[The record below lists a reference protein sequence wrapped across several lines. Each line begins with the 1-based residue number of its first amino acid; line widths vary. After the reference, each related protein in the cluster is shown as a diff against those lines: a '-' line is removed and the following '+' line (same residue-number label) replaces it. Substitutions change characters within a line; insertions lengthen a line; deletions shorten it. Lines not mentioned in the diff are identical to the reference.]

1 MLASP
6 EHINPS
12 WYRARIAAIR
22 KLLEELP
29 ADTGDKKDRALLRNG
44 LIPEALEEKFK
55 TIFDYE
61 FKLGFALNEPLS
73 FTEITSFN
81 TWFVMH
87 PEKICGKETVTTSIE
102 FPITVKGTKEEII
115 NAIRGN
121 GSSMLELEA
130 LALETELQL
139 LNDQKNTAMS
149 YLDGISASESLG
161 YLSPAMISII
171 LANSDKILKIM
182 QDAKGM
188 NGLGSAS
195 KKMSFDDVI
204 AKYNKGI
211 SFEEIKA
218 WVWYK
223 RSLGIEMKGW
233 ERYYI
238 KGGNMVENVVATEN
252 VTLKDNHF
260 RDIKNAAKGAVLGK
274 YIKTHSYAEGDNYF
288 IFRSDDGLYYVSARS
303 CKLEKT
309 AVAANADEL
318 SDLVRKKALFYMG
331 GEFVPNPVYT
341 FGNMYDRELQLEA
354 DKETILE
361 QWGEDI
367 YTAHKEAIAQAKPI
381 LLTVTNPDEKE
392 RPIIT
397 AISDF
402 ATDAAIFSIT
412 EVREEYMDVEN
423 AEELKKV
430 NGKVE
435 RKKDKEKIHLR
446 FDGETR
452 YSLEDVFVKWLFTL
466 NSDADFDKS
475 SAIDI
480 ADYYIANRPLRDD
493 KMSKEEKAELKAN
506 ARIEGEKLFSKFL
519 HEVLTAKDQE
529 KLDYSWNRLYNG
541 QSGISYQKVPIGFE
555 CSATFKSGILQL
567 TDIQREGI
575 AFMEVMGSGIN
586 SFDVGVGKTACA
598 IATLANFIYSGK
610 CKRPII
616 VVPKPTYKK
625 WINEIFG
632 FEDKKSGEFVSGILS
647 HTGIQLNDWYN
658 LGTDVVKRINLNKPV
673 PEKSITVVTYEG
685 FRKLGFGNSVSDE
698 LFVEL
703 VNILGQSREKS
714 ARDKEIEYQKFR
726 EMIGVGLK
734 DTVADVDI
742 VGFDY
747 VVIDEAHRCKNVF
760 SNVKADEDGNK
771 RYNIQS
777 ATSETGQKA
786 FLILNY
792 IQRKFGRNTM
802 LLTATPFSNSPL
814 EIYSMLSLVAYESLN
829 KSGIY
834 NIDTFFDLFVLPTV
848 EWTANYKEEIVEKE
862 VIKSFTNRRILQKL
876 IYNHILYKTGEEAG
890 VKRPKKINLPMLY
903 DAVSGNRER
912 LIQEKQVLTYINMTP
927 RQRENQNK
935 IVALA
940 KNSTQGKLDM
950 GNLFRALAYSLDN
963 ALSPFIL
970 NGSPENYKEFID
982 ESPKIKYVTE
992 CIRSVK
998 EWHEQRGE
1006 PVSGQVI
1013 YMNRGKQFFPLIKQ
1027 YLEEDIGFKKGLLFD
1042 KTKIDEVEI
1051 ISSEINDTRK
1061 ETVKEAFLEGVVK
1074 VILGTATIREGID
1087 LQKRGTVMY
1096 DCYPEWNP
1104 TDIRQ
1109 LEGRIWRQGNKFA
1122 YVRIVMPLIQDS
1134 MDVFV
1139 FQKLEEKTS
1148 RINDIWFKGDRGNVL
1163 DLESLDPEEIKLA
1176 LITDVDR
1183 LVRMFFDQEKEQLNR
1198 EYARANRALVMIEEI
1213 RNDISEY
1220 NNYRTESLNAI
1231 RRFYENLINSEHFE
1245 NAAAAEPDFE
1255 QSQKSKTYK
1264 KAKELKEEI
1273 EELLNASTFEDKD
1286 VLSVGRK
1293 IEYSYSTLRIY
1304 FDKAWYLK
1312 YFKEYVSKVRK
1323 TERTILK
1330 PKGFSIDSDL
1340 SKVLETYTL
1349 EKQAI
1354 QKKAELY
1361 KGENSSERW
1370 KSLRQEIED
1379 KKSALQVEGRTA
1391 QDRAGEFARLNY
1403 LLEYKA
1409 DDIPLTEPQMAPDTP
1424 ALAPFMSELELEAL
1438 ALEIELDLLT
1448 I

>member
-1 MLASP
+1 MTPACL
-6 EHINPS
+6 
-12 WYRARIAAIR
+12 RARISAIN

-29 ADTGDKKDRALLRNG
+29 NDSAERNLIRNG
-44 LIPEALEEKFK
+44 VIPEKLENKFK
-55 TIFDYE
+55 TLVDFEY
-61 FKLGFALNEPLS
+61 KLTFSLNEPLT
-73 FTEITSFN
+73 FREITSFN
-81 TWFVMH
+81 NWFVLH
-87 PEKICGKETVTTSIE
+87 PKKICGKEIISSSRDFPVTI
-102 FPITVKGTKEEII
+102 KGNKDDVIKT
-115 NAIRGN
+115 IRGKDA
-121 GSSMLELEA
+121 SILELEA
-130 LALETELQL
+130 LALETELQFINNQKSTSMGY
-139 LNDQKNTAMS
+139 LN
-149 YLDGISASESLG
+149 GIESANSLG
-161 YLSPAMISII
+161 YINPALLSLII
-171 LANSDKILKIM
+171 ANSDKILKIIG
-182 QDAKGM
+182 QAKGLH
-188 NGLGSAS
+188 GLGETS
-195 KKMSFDDVI
+195 KIMSFDEVI
-204 AKYNKGI
+204 SKYNKGLT
-211 SFEEIKA
+211 FEEIKA

-223 RSLGIEMKGW
+223 RSLGIAMKGW

-238 KGGNMVENVVATEN
+238 KGGNVVENVVAIQNT
-252 VTLKDNHF
+252 TIKDNHF
-260 RDIKNAAKGAVLGK
+260 RDIRNVEKGSVLGK
-274 YIKTHSYAEGDNYF
+274 YIKTHAYAKGDNYF
-288 IFRSDDGLYYVSARS
+288 IFRSDDGLYYVAARD

-309 AVAANADEL
+309 SIAANENEL
-318 SDLVRKKALFYMG
+318 SDLVKKGALYYMG
-331 GEFVPNPVYT
+331 EEVVPYPIYS

-354 DKETILE
+354 DKEYIL
-361 QWGEDI
+361 QRWGDI
-367 YTAHKEAIAQAKPI
+367 VYQKHREAIQNAKPVM
-381 LLTVTNPDEKE
+381 LSVTNPDEKE

-402 ATDAAIFSIT
+402 AADLNLFFIT

-430 NGKVE
+430 NGKIE
-435 RKKDKEKIHLR
+435 RKKDKEKIQIH

-452 YSLEDVFVKWLFTL
+452 HSLQDVYVKWLFTL
-466 NSDADFDKS
+466 NAVSDFEKS

-493 KMSKEEKAELKAN
+493 KLSKEEKSELRAN
-506 ARIEGEKLFSKFL
+506 ARIEGEKLFSRFL
-519 HEVLTAKDQE
+519 HEVITPKDQE

-541 QSGISYQKVPIGFE
+541 QSDISYNKVPVGFE

-610 CKRPII
+610 CKRPVI

-632 FEDKKSGEFVSGILS
+632 YEDKKSGEFVSGILS
-647 HTGIQLNDWYN
+647 HTGIVLNDWYN

-673 PEKSITVVTYEG
+673 AEKSITVVTYEG
-685 FRKLGFGNSVSDE
+685 FRRLGFGNSVSEE

-703 VNILGQSREKS
+703 VNILGQSREKT

-734 DTVADVDI
+734 DTVADVD
-742 VGFDY
+742 VLGFDY

-802 LLTATPFSNSPL
+802 LLTATPFTNSPL
-814 EIYSMLSLVAYESLN
+814 EIYSMLSLVAYESLT

-903 DAVSGNRER
+903 DAVAGNRER
-912 LIQEKQVLTYINMTP
+912 LVQEKQILTYINMTP
-927 RQRENQNK
+927 KQRENQNK

-940 KNSTQGKLDM
+940 KSSSQGKLDM
-950 GNLFRALAYSLDN
+950 GNLFRALAFSLDN

-982 ESPKIKYVTE
+982 ESPKIKYVME

-998 EWHEQRGE
+998 HWHEEKGE
-1006 PVSGQVI
+1006 PASGQVI
-1013 YMNRGKQFFPLIKQ
+1013 YMNRGKQFFPMIKQ
-1027 YLEEDIGFKKGLLFD
+1027 YLENEVGFEKGLTFE
-1042 KTKIDEVEI
+1042 KTKVDEVEI
-1051 ISSEINDTRK
+1051 ISSEINDARK
-1061 ETVKEAFLEGVVK
+1061 ETVKEAFLDGVVK

-1087 LQKRGTVMY
+1087 LQKRGTVIY

-1122 YVRIVMPLIQDS
+1122 YVRIVMPLVQDS

-1198 EYARANRALVMIEEI
+1198 EFSKANRALEMIEEI
-1213 RNDISEY
+1213 KSDIEEY
-1220 NNYRTESLNAI
+1220 NNYRKESLDVI
-1231 RRFYENLINSEHFE
+1231 RKFYETLINSDHFE
-1245 NAAAAEPDFE
+1245 NNAATEPDFE
-1255 QSQKSKTYK
+1255 QSQKAKTFK

-1273 EELLNASTFEDKD
+1273 EAFLNASAFEDKD
-1286 VLSVGRK
+1286 ILAIGRK
-1293 IEYSYSTLRIY
+1293 IEYSYNTLRIY
-1304 FDKAWYLK
+1304 LDRAWYLR

-1323 TERTILK
+1323 TERTVLK
-1330 PKGFSIDSDL
+1330 PKRFSIESDL
-1340 SKVLETYTL
+1340 SKVLETYQL

-1354 QKKAELY
+1354 VKKAELY
-1361 KGENSSERW
+1361 KGDQDSVRW
-1370 KSLRQEIED
+1370 KSLRGEIEA

-1391 QDRAGEFARLNY
+1391 QDRATEFAKLNY
-1403 LLEYKA
+1403 LLAYKA
-1409 DDIPLTEPQMAPDTP
+1409 EDTPVEEPQMKPESP
-1424 ALAPFMSELELEAL
+1424 ALAPSTSELELEAL
-1438 ALEIELDLLT
+1438 ALEVELDLLS

>member
-1 MLASP
+1 MVSNS
-6 EHINPS
+6 ENSNPA
-12 WYRARIAAIR
+12 WLRARISAIQ
-22 KLLEELP
+22 KLLDELP
-29 ADTGDKKDRALLRNG
+29 ADNIDRSLVRNG
-44 LIPEALEEKFK
+44 VIPLKLESRFKALH
-55 TIFDYE
+55 DYE
-61 FKLGFALNEPLS
+61 YKLTFALNEPLS
-73 FTEITSFN
+73 FKEITSFN
-81 TWFVMH
+81 TWFALH
-87 PEKICGKETVTTSIE
+87 PEKICGKEIISTSRD
-102 FPITVKGTKEEII
+102 FPVTVKGNKEEII
-115 NAIRGN
+115 STIRGN
-121 GSSMLELEA
+121 GASNLELEA
-130 LALETELQL
+130 LALETEMQL
-139 LNDQKNTAMS
+139 LNDQNSTDMGYLSGITTAN
-149 YLDGISASESLG
+149 SLG
-161 YLSPAMISII
+161 YISPAMLSII
-171 LANSDKILKIM
+171 LANSDKILKIIGE
-182 QDAKGM
+182 AKGLH
-188 NGLGSAS
+188 GLGETS
-195 KKMSFDDVI
+195 KTMSFDEVI
-204 AKYNKGI
+204 SKYNKGLT
-211 SFEEIKA
+211 FEEIKA

-223 RSLGIEMKGW
+223 RSLGIAMKGW

-238 KGGNMVENVVATEN
+238 KGGNVVENVVATEN
-252 VTLKDNHF
+252 TTIKDNHF
-260 RDIKNAAKGAVLGK
+260 RDIRNANKGAVLGK
-274 YIKTHSYAEGDNYF
+274 YIKTHQYAEGENYF
-288 IFRSDDGLYYVSARS
+288 IFRSDDGLYYVSART

-309 AVAANADEL
+309 SIAANENEL
-318 SDLVRKKALFYMG
+318 SALVKKGALYYMG
-331 GEFVPNPVYT
+331 GEVVPFPIYS

-354 DKETILE
+354 DKEFIQSE
-361 QWGEDI
+361 WGEAV
-367 YTAHKEAIAQAKPI
+367 YLKHKEAIDKSKPG
-381 LLTVTNPDEKE
+381 LLSVTNPDEKE

-402 ATDAAIFSIT
+402 AADTNLFSVS
-412 EVREEYMDVEN
+412 EVREEFMDVEN

-435 RKKDKEKIHLR
+435 RKKDKEKINLK
-446 FDGETR
+446 FDSETR
-452 YSLEDVFVKWLFTL
+452 YSLQDVFVKWLFTL
-466 NSDADFDKS
+466 NADADFEKS

-493 KMSKEEKAELKAN
+493 KMSKEEKSELKAN
-506 ARIEGEKLFSKFL
+506 ARIEGEKLFSRFL

-541 QSGISYQKVPIGFE
+541 QSDISYHKVPIGFE

-610 CKRPII
+610 CKRPLI

-632 FEDKKSGEFVSGILS
+632 FEDKKSGKFISGILS

-685 FRKLGFGNSVSDE
+685 FRRLGFGDSVSDE

-703 VNILGQSREKS
+703 VNILGQSREKT

-734 DTVADVDI
+734 DTVADVDV

-747 VVIDEAHRCKNVF
+747 IVIDEAHRCKNVF
-760 SNVKADEDGNK
+760 SSVKADEDGNK

-802 LLTATPFSNSPL
+802 LLTATPFTNSPL
-814 EIYSMLSLVAYESLN
+814 EIYSMLSLVAYESLT

-912 LIQEKQVLTYINMTP
+912 LVQEKQILTYINMTP
-927 RQRENQNK
+927 KQRENQNK
-935 IVALA
+935 IVAMA
-940 KNSTQGKLDM
+940 KSSTQGKLDM
-950 GNLFRALAYSLDN
+950 GNLFRALAFSLDN

-970 NGSPENYKEFID
+970 NGSPEDYKEFID
-982 ESPKIKYVTE
+982 ESPKIKYVME

-998 EWHEQRGE
+998 KWHEGKGE
-1006 PVSGQVI
+1006 QASGQVI
-1013 YMNRGKQFFPLIKQ
+1013 YMNRGKQFFPMIKQ
-1027 YLEEDIGFKKGLLFD
+1027 YLENEVGFERGLMFD
-1042 KTKIDEVEI
+1042 KTKVDEVEI
-1051 ISSEINDTRK
+1051 ISSEINDARK

-1074 VILGTATIREGID
+1074 VIIGTATIREGID
-1087 LQKRGTVMY
+1087 LQKRGTVIY

-1122 YVRIVMPLIQDS
+1122 YVRIVMPLVQDS

-1198 EYARANRALVMIEEI
+1198 EYSKANRALQMIEEI
-1213 RNDISEY
+1213 KSDIEDY
-1220 NNYRTESLNAI
+1220 NNYRKETLEAI
-1231 RRFYENLINSEHFE
+1231 RKFYDNLINSDHFD

-1255 QSQKSKTYK
+1255 QSQKAKTFK

-1273 EELLNASTFEDKD
+1273 EALLNASTFEDKD
-1286 VLSVGRK
+1286 VLAVGRK
-1293 IEYSYSTLRIY
+1293 IEYSYSALRIY
-1304 FDKAWYLK
+1304 FDKAWYLR

-1330 PKGFSIDSDL
+1330 PKGFSIESDL
-1340 SKVLETYTL
+1340 SKVLETYQL
-1349 EKQAI
+1349 DKQAI
-1354 QKKAELY
+1354 VKKAELY
-1361 KGENSSERW
+1361 KGDQGSERW
-1370 KSLRQEIED
+1370 KSLRSEIEA

-1391 QDRAGEFARLNY
+1391 QDRAEEFARLNY
-1403 LLEYKA
+1403 LLAYKA
-1409 DDIPLTEPQMAPDTP
+1409 DDIPAEEPQMMPSTP
-1424 ALAPFMSELELEAL
+1424 ALAPSMSELELEAM
-1438 ALEIELDLLT
+1438 ALEVELDLLS

>member
-1 MLASP
+1 MFQGN
-6 EHINPS
+6 EHITPA
-12 WYRARIAAIR
+12 WLRARISAIN

-29 ADTGDKKDRALLRNG
+29 NDSAERNLIRNG
-44 LIPEALEEKFK
+44 VIPEKLENKFQK
-55 TIFDYE
+55 LFDFEY
-61 FKLGFALNEPLS
+61 KLTFSLNEPLS
-73 FTEITSFN
+73 FREITSFN
-81 TWFVMH
+81 NWFVLH
-87 PEKICGKETVTTSIE
+87 PEKICGKEIISSSRDFPVTI
-102 FPITVKGTKEEII
+102 KGSKDDVVNT
-115 NAIRGN
+115 IRGN
-121 GSSMLELEA
+121 GASVLELEA
-130 LALETELQL
+130 LALETELEL
-139 LNDQKNTAMS
+139 FNNKNSTAM
-149 YLDGISASESLG
+149 G
-161 YLSPAMISII
+161 YLSGISSTDNLGYISPAMLSLI
-171 LANSDKILKIM
+171 LANSDQILKIIG
-182 QDAKGM
+182 QAKGLH
-188 NGLGSAS
+188 GLGETS
-195 KKMSFDDVI
+195 KIMRFDEVI
-204 AKYNKGI
+204 SKYNKGLT
-211 SFEEIKA
+211 FEEIKA

-223 RSLGIEMKGW
+223 RSLGIAMKGW

-238 KGGNMVENVVATEN
+238 KGGNVVENVVATQN
-252 VTLKDNHF
+252 TTIKDNHF
-260 RDIKNAAKGAVLGK
+260 RDIRNAEKGSVLGK
-274 YIKTHSYAEGDNYF
+274 YIKTHAYAEGDNYY
-288 IFRSDDGLYYVSARS
+288 IFRSDDGLYYVSAKD

-309 AVAANADEL
+309 TIAANENDL
-318 SDLVRKKALFYMG
+318 SDLVKKGALYYMG
-331 GEFVPNPVYT
+331 EEVVPYPVYS

-354 DKETILE
+354 DKDTIL
-361 QWGEDI
+361 QRWGEEV
-367 YTAHKEAIAQAKPI
+367 YQKHKEAIQNAKPVM
-381 LLTVTNPDEKE
+381 LSVTNPDEKE

-402 ATDAAIFSIT
+402 AADTNLFFIT

-435 RKKDKEKIHLR
+435 RKKDKEKIRIH

-452 YSLEDVFVKWLFTL
+452 YSLQDVFVKWLFTL
-466 NSDADFDKS
+466 NADADFEKS

-493 KMSKEEKAELKAN
+493 KMSKEEKSELRAN
-506 ARIEGEKLFSKFL
+506 ARIEGEKLFSRFL
-519 HEVLTAKDQE
+519 HEVVTAKDQE

-541 QSGISYQKVPIGFE
+541 QSDISYNKVPVGFE

-610 CKRPII
+610 CKRPVI

-632 FEDKKSGEFVSGILS
+632 YEDKKSGEFVSGILS
-647 HTGIQLNDWYN
+647 HTGIGLNDWYN
-658 LGTDVVKRINLNKPV
+658 LGTDVVKRINLNKPLA
-673 PEKSITVVTYEG
+673 EKSITVVTYEG
-685 FRKLGFGNSVSDE
+685 FRRLGFGNSVSEE

-703 VNILGQSREKS
+703 VNILGQSREKT

-734 DTVADVDI
+734 DTVADVD
-742 VGFDY
+742 VLGFDY

-802 LLTATPFSNSPL
+802 LLTATPFTNSPL
-814 EIYSMLSLVAYESLN
+814 EIYSMLSLVAYESLT

-903 DAVSGNRER
+903 DAVAGNRER

-927 RQRENQNK
+927 KQRENQNK

-940 KNSTQGKLDM
+940 KSSTQGKLDM
-950 GNLFRALAYSLDN
+950 GNLFRALAFSLDN

-970 NGSPENYKEFID
+970 NGSPEDYKDFID
-982 ESPKIKYVTE
+982 ESPKIKYVME

-998 EWHEQRGE
+998 QWHEEKGE
-1006 PVSGQVI
+1006 PASGQVI
-1013 YMNRGKQFFPLIKQ
+1013 YMNRGKQFFPMIKQ
-1027 YLEEDIGFKKGLLFD
+1027 YLENEVGFEKGLMFE
-1042 KTKIDEVEI
+1042 KTKVDEVEI
-1051 ISSEINDTRK
+1051 ISSEINDARK

-1074 VILGTATIREGID
+1074 VIIGTATIREGID
-1087 LQKRGTVMY
+1087 LQKRGTVIY

-1122 YVRIVMPLIQDS
+1122 YVRIVMPLVQDS

-1198 EYARANRALVMIEEI
+1198 EYSKANRALEMIEEI
-1213 RNDISEY
+1213 KNDIEEY
-1220 NNYRTESLNAI
+1220 NNYRKESLDAI
-1231 RRFYENLINSEHFE
+1231 RKFYESLINSDHFE
-1245 NAAAAEPDFE
+1245 NNAAAEPDFE
-1255 QSQKSKTYK
+1255 QSQKAKTFK

-1273 EELLNASTFEDKD
+1273 ETFLNASTFEDKD
-1286 VLSVGRK
+1286 ILAIGRK
-1293 IEYSYSTLRIY
+1293 IEYSYNTLRIY
-1304 FDKAWYLK
+1304 LERAWYLR

-1330 PKGFSIDSDL
+1330 PKGFAIDSDL
-1340 SKVLETYTL
+1340 SKVLETYQLDKET
-1349 EKQAI
+1349 I
-1354 QKKAELY
+1354 VKKAELY
-1361 KGENSSERW
+1361 KGDQDSLRW
-1370 KSLRQEIED
+1370 KSLRGEIEA

-1391 QDRAGEFARLNY
+1391 QDRAAEFAKLNY
-1403 LLEYKA
+1403 LLAYKA
-1409 DDIPLTEPQMAPDTP
+1409 EDIPVEEPQMKPETP
-1424 ALAPFMSELELEAL
+1424 ALAPSTNELELEAL
-1438 ALEIELDLLT
+1438 ALEIELDLLS